1 MYACHVPCSRGCCD
15 SFIEHV
21 RSVSIAAAALP
32 NRASGIIAG
41 NQADARLGKDRDAF
55 KRFRDAGIQPARIDG
70 AADLERRAGSVI
82 EVERNIVL
90 DDKQRKQYESISADM
105 P

>member
-1 MYACHVPCSRGCCD
+1 MGVPCSRGCCD

-21 RSVSIAAAALP
+21 RSVRIAAAALP
-32 NRASGIIAG
+32 NRGQAVNHG
-41 NQADARLGKDRDAF
+41 NRADTQLGKDRDAF
-55 KRFRDAGIQPARIDG
+55 KRFRDAGIQPAQIDG
-70 AADLERRAGSVI
+70 AADLERRAGSVV

-90 DDKQRKQYESISADM
+90 DDSQRKQYETLSADM